1 MHNGS
6 MLGVMR
12 VLEKTGL
19 HKLFAA
25 KYSQVKQTLV
35 LPTDLY
41 PKRPRLLVAGS
52 DAHRPDC
59 LGACVEIT
67 GNASTRDAVFGCI
80 SRSRGKVIMQS
91 RSSVIKD
98 MGVVCKEWLL
108 KQMI

>member
-1 MHNGS
+1 M
-6 MLGVMR
+6 MR